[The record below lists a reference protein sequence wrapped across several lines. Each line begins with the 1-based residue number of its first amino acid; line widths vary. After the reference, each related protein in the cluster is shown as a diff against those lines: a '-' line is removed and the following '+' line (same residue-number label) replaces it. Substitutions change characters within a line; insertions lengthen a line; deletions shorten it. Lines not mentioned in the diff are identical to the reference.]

1 METYDVAV
9 IGGGAAGMSA
19 AVAAREKGASR
30 VLILERDDVLGGVL
44 NELIE
49 PLTGWDGGLTGV
61 ELADSMAGRTGVRK
75 VIVKTGTLVLS
86 VTKDRQ
92 IKYVNGVEGVRE
104 VEAKAIVFAT
114 GARERPRGILNISS
128 KRSAGIMSVGSAR
141 KLIVNDGFLPGKNV
155 VIYGGDRNGIYLAR
169 MLVVEGARRVT
180 LVEPGKAFKNWDDS
194 MDRLIKYPGVEVK
207 LGSRILE
214 ISENG
219 RITAVK
225 IRTSTPEEMTEVI
238 ECDALLLSVGLDP
251 SRRLFKRF
259 RRNLDEMGMYTAG
272 NAEEVSYDCRTAME
286 RGSEAGAEA
295 AAYAA
300 GTLQIEQ

>member
-61 ELADSMAGRTGVRK
+61 ELADSMAGRTVVRK

-86 VTKDRQ
+86 VTKDRI
-92 IKYVNGVEGVRE
+92 IKYVNGVEGVKE

-180 LVEPGKAFKNWDDS
+180 LVEPGKAFKNWDES
-194 MDRLIKYPGVEVK
+194 MDRLIRYPGVDVK
-207 LGSRILE
+207 LGARILE

-259 RRNLDEMGMYTAG
+259 RRSLDEMGMYTAG
-272 NAEEVSYDCRTAME
+272 NAEEVSYDCRMAME
-286 RGSEAGAEA
+286 SGAEA
-295 AAYAA
+295 GTEAAAFA
-300 GTLQIEQ
+300 TGTKQTE